1 MMSESESIVQMSG
14 ADALATARALIETEV
29 EGLRALSS
37 ELGEDFARAV
47 DLLVRA
53 KGYCI
58 VTGVGKSGHIGGKIA
73 ATFASTGTPAFFVHP
88 TEASHGDLGMLAGAG
103 SLLAISNSGDSR
115 EMRDILAYARRR
127 GLPVIGVTKR
137 RRSLLGGMSDILLK
151 LPDVEEACPNGLAPT
166 TSTTAT
172 LALGDALA
180 VAAMAARG
188 FSRED
193 FGSVHPGGKLG
204 LQLQHVSDW
213 LIDQP
218 PPPTAAPNFS
228 AADLVHAVADGGM
241 GCVGVVEG
249 DVLVGC
255 VTDGDLRRA
264 MTPDFFGKRAEDVMS
279 RTPTTVT
286 PDMRMADAIA
296 IMTDRR
302 ISNLFVVD
310 GDRLLGVIHMK
321 DLLKAGYL

>member
-1 MMSESESIVQMSG
+1 MDS
-14 ADALATARALIETEV
+14 LATARALIETEIV
-29 EGLRALSS
+29 GLRALSDGLGPNFS
-37 ELGEDFARAV
+37 EAVARIVGA
-47 DLLVRA
+47 D
-53 KGYCI
+53 GYCV
-58 VTGVGKSGHIGGKIA
+58 VTGVGKSGHIGVKIA
-73 ATFASTGTPAFFVHP
+73 ATFASTGTPSFFVHP

-103 SLLAISNSGDSR
+103 ILLAISNSGDSR
-115 EMRDILAYARRR
+115 EMRDILMYARRR
-127 GLPVIGVTKR
+127 DLPVIGVSKR
-137 RRSLLGGMSDILLK
+137 KDSLLGRNSTILLA

-218 PPPTAAPNFS
+218 PPPTVAPDMS
-228 AADLVHAVADGGM
+228 ATDVLHAVADGGM
-241 GCVGVVEG
+241 GCVGVTDDG
-249 DVLVGC
+249 LLVGC
-255 VTDGDLRRA
+255 ITDGDIRRA
-264 MTPDFFGKRAEDVMS
+264 MRPDVFEKQARDIMS
-279 RTPTTVT
+279 PDPATVT
-286 PDMRMADAIA
+286 GDMRMSDAID

-302 ISNLFVVD
+302 ISNLFVVQ
-310 GDRLLGVIHMK
+310 DRGLLGIIHMK